1 MRRLIPLL
9 MLLALLST
17 ACRIE
22 SNLIADINADGSGV
36 IGAEIGYDEEAA
48 SFIEQFTQ
56 GEDPFADSPMAAVP
70 GAQSREEDRGGMH
83 YLITTAEVEDIVA
96 AMEQSAAADPNSL
109 IQEFSV
115 IATAD
120 RVEITGRASLAGA
133 MAGAEGML
141 SPDQLAE
148 SVSANIRL
156 TLPGAIL
163 ESNATSQDGNTLTWA
178 LPIAGGEV
186 EISAVSDPTRL
197 PDGGFP
203 LWAIIVI
210 AAAAAAAA
218 AGALILISRK
228 RSGTAIPPAPPN
240 PEMPTA

>member
-9 MLLALLST
+9 MLLALIST

-56 GEDPFADSPMAAVP
+56 GEDPFADSPMAAMP

-83 YLITTAEVEDIVA
+83 FLISTVEVEDIA
-96 AMEQSAAADPNSL
+96 AAIEQSAAADPNSL
-109 IQEFSV
+109 VQEFSV
-115 IATAD
+115 TVTAN
-120 RVEITGRASLAGA
+120 RVEVTGRGSLAGA

-178 LPIAGGEV
+178 LPIAGGDV
-186 EISAVSDPTRL
+186 EISAVSDPTRS
-197 PDGGFP
+197 PGGGFP

-210 AAAAAAAA
+210 AAAAVAAIGAVVLYSRRRGGAA
-218 AGALILISRK
+218 
-228 RSGTAIPPAPPN
+228 TPPAPPIS
-240 PEMPTA
+240 EMPAA

>member
-9 MLLALLST
+9 MLLALIST

-56 GEDPFADSPMAAVP
+56 GEDPFANSPMAAMP
-70 GAQSREEDRGGMH
+70 GAQSREEDRGNMH
-83 YLITTAEVEDIVA
+83 FLISTVEVEDIA
-96 AMEQSAAADPNSL
+96 AAIEQSAAADPNSL
-109 IQEFSV
+109 VQEFSV
-115 IATAD
+115 TVAAN
-120 RVEITGRASLAGA
+120 RVEVTGRGSLAGA

-178 LPIAGGEV
+178 LPIAGGDV
-186 EISAVSDPTRL
+186 EISAVSDPTGSAG
-197 PDGGFP
+197 GGFP

-210 AAAAAAAA
+210 AAAAVAAI
-218 AGALILISRK
+218 GAVVLMSRK
-228 RSGTAIPPAPPN
+228 RGGAATPPASPI
-240 PEMPTA
+240 PEMPSA